1 MPQGMTT
8 DTQFEKSLS
17 ELAYSSLQD
26 KTPALLDYLVGF
38 QLLDSN
44 DEQTKAVG
52 VFASKVGDEWI
63 YVPVW
68 YVNGELKD
76 GLMYLK
82 NQDIFVPQ
90 TETWVSYIMNRRP
103 FKMGEPTNMSQQEI
117 NQTGPDLLRF
127 RNTPRLFGKTAAII
141 EKSQPTGYM
150 KKAGYKHARINV
162 PVYGSDKI
170 QPWASG
176 MLSGLLNTDFQKQ
189 ASTKLDLIS
198 FLSEAGVKVAKCLVS
213 NMIKNSGLADNV
225 LKFYTIEQLTGTGF
239 AKKAADAEDKEL
251 TTPIAH
257 PPKLEDVR
265 IVKYGDKDKWSGL
278 GMSEADKKKLI
289 NGELVIRD
297 NRNQTSKVYRA
308 ALNTKIETPNMTGIY
323 NIVTQDCEL
332 LKAFV
337 IKNPISV
344 NKYGTISSHYGPSS
358 CGPANYRPKH
368 QAKIIVIN
376 QEGDGFWVGNNDEC
390 FGSPVE
396 GTYSGWRGDYEE
408 LPELSSI
415 KEGEAYSIVNQRGTA
430 TAVFLVLHKLENTDD
445 TISLYVTDDM
455 YPGEWSKEGWANEM
469 QILIQPNKT
478 GSITRSGST
487 IFVPS
492 NCKVVKV
499 KIPSRSGD
507 KDKYQPMKANY
518 GMPNPSNMPNIE
530 NFLWKNKSGIPL
542 KLYSNGTEYSIT
554 VGEND
559 SAIKTAGLVS
569 HTNALKHLIFELG
582 VRGSDA
588 EALLKQANLD
598 AYKHQATKYV
608 LTFAK
613 GYPNFGF
620 AKQSAPLPTPEDNM
634 VAPAL
639 DEYGNNSYD
648 NTTNIPTQ
656 GPVQV
661 SAPVQG
667 MLPNSQDQ
675 MQYDPNP
682 QLDNNPW
689 EAAQQAAQMGQK
701 DVFDT
706 ALIGGLV
713 KTVDSN
719 MLIDRYVGDLI
730 LGLDRIGRILFLFYQ
745 HNDNFKDRYGQS
757 DLIEL
762 EDSLRNTFK
771 SIGDLVMF
779 LKQKTLEKSKSDEKT
794 KLNIGDGRR

>member
-8 DTQFEKSLS
+8 DTQFERSLS

-63 YVPVW
+63 YVPIW

-76 GLMYLK
+76 GMMYLK

-103 FKMGEPTNMSQQEI
+103 FKMGEPTELSQQEI

-127 RNTPRLFGKTAAII
+127 RNTPRLFGKTAAHI
-141 EKSQPTGYM
+141 EKSRPTGYI
-150 KKAGYKHARINV
+150 KKAGFKKANISV
-162 PVYGSDKI
+162 PLYGSAKI
-170 QPWASG
+170 QPWAADILG
-176 MLSGLLNTDFQKQ
+176 ELMDENFTKK
-189 ASTKLDLIS
+189 ASAKLDLIS
-198 FLSEAGVKVAKCLVS
+198 FLSDAGPSVTKVLVS
-213 NMIKNSGLADNV
+213 TMIKNSGLADNV
-225 LKFYTIEQLTGTGF
+225 LKFYTIDQITGLNSKFTKT
-239 AKKAADAEDKEL
+239 AANDKA
-251 TTPIAH
+251 TNPIGV
-257 PPKLEDVR
+257 PPAMPDVR
-265 IVKYGDKDKWSGL
+265 IVKYGDKDKWDGL
-278 GMSEADKKKLI
+278 GMTEADKKKLI
-289 NGELVIRD
+289 NGELVIKD
-297 NRNQTSKVYRA
+297 NRNETSKVYRA
-308 ALNTKIETPNMTGIY
+308 SLNTKIETPNMTGLY

-344 NKYGTISSHYGPSS
+344 NHYGTVECAG
-358 CGPANYRPKH
+358 CGPTSYDTFRPKH
-368 QAKIIVIN
+368 QAKIIAIN
-376 QEGDGFWVGNNDEC
+376 QEGNGYWCGNNDDI
-390 FGSPVE
+390 FGTPIE
-396 GTYSGWRGDYEE
+396 GDYHGYRGDYDK

-415 KEGEAYSIVNQRGTA
+415 KEGGCYAIVNQRGTG
-430 TAVFLVLHKLENTDD
+430 TVPFRVLHKSENTDD
-445 TISLYVTDDM
+445 TVSLYVSDHLGKGWDDDN
-455 YPGEWSKEGWANEM
+455 WSNKV

-478 GSITRSGST
+478 GSIKRSGDT

-492 NCKVVKV
+492 NCKVVEVKV
-499 KIPSRSGD
+499 AEQKQGSMP
-507 KDKYQPMKANY
+507 ANNY
-518 GMPNPSNMPNIE
+518 GMPKPSSMQNVE
-530 NFLWKNKSGIPL
+530 NFLYKNKSGIPL

-554 VGEND
+554 VGDND
-559 SAIKTAGLVS
+559 SSIKTAGLVTY
-569 HTNALKHLIFELG
+569 TNALKHLIFELG
-582 VRGSDA
+582 VKGTDA
-588 EALLKQANLD
+588 EELLKQANAD
-598 AYKHQATKYV
+598 AYKHRSTKYF
-608 LTFAK
+608 LTFAQ

-620 AKQSAPLPTPEDNM
+620 TKQSAPLPPPENNM
-634 VAPAL
+634 VAPGL
-639 DEYGNNSYD
+639 EEYGNNAYD
-648 NTTNIPTQ
+648 NTSNIPMQ
-656 GPVQV
+656 APVSV

-667 MLPNSQDQ
+667 MLPTSGDQ
-675 MQYDPNP
+675 KMYDPNP
-682 QLDNNPW
+682 QLDQNPW
-689 EAAQQAAQMGQK
+689 ESAQQAAQMGQK

-719 MLIDRYVGDLI
+719 ILIDRYVGDLI

-762 EDSLRNTFK
+762 EDNLRNTFK

-779 LKQKTLEKSKSDEKT
+779 LKQKTLEKSKSDNRTKT
-794 KLNIGDGRR
+794 DIGDGKR